1 MFEEWKETFLHP
13 SQSMPKL
20 APNANL
26 GSGLQHLA
34 VGFVISGI
42 ISAILIFISS
52 IIAGPSAAAVGDIGL
67 MAVVFSIMVV
77 FSIIVG
83 FIGPLLGA
91 GLIWI
96 MAKIL
101 GGKGEYGQQLHMT
114 SAPLAFLMVVTSI
127 LNIIPLA
134 GALIGILLNLYYL
147 YPMTVAIREAHKFST
162 LKAIAAWLLPII
174 IVVIIVFIFAASML
188 ASLGLAGLA
197 LKK

>member
-67 MAVVFSIMVV
+67 MAVVFSI
-77 FSIIVG
+77 IVG
-83 FIGPLLGA
+83 FIGALLGA